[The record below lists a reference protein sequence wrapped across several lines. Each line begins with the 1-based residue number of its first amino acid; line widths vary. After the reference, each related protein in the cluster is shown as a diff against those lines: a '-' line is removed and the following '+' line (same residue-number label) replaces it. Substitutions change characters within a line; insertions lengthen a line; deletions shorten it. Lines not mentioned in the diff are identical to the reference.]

1 MSASVVLHPGAVT
14 LAQWRAL
21 YRGAEAALDPACA
34 AAVLRS
40 AQTVEA
46 IVARGEPVYGVNTG
60 FGKLASVR
68 IERDDLATLQR
79 NIVLS
84 HAMRRRRARM
94 RCRWYG

>member
-1 MSASVVLHPGAVT
+1 MSVSIVLQPGQVT

-21 YRGAEAALDPACA
+21 YRGAEVALDDACA

-60 FGKLASVR
+60 FGKLA
-68 IERDDLATLQR
+68 LTL
-79 NIVLS
+79 I
-84 HAMRRRRARM
+84 HK
-94 RCRWYG
+94 